1 MTSVLAPVAGTVRGL
16 SGVSDPVFAAE
27 MVGSGVAI
35 EPAEGPQT
43 VVSPIAGK
51 LLKVHPHAFVVHDGS
66 IGVLVHLGINTVR
79 LKGDGFTV
87 LAQEKGVVEAGQ
99 PIVEWDPQ
107 VALEAGMDT
116 VVLVCQMD
124 TAPGSIVPAEAD
136 VPIEQGSELFAT
148 V

>member
-1 MTSVLAPVAGTVRGL
+1 M
-16 SGVSDPVFAAE
+16 
-27 MVGSGVAI
+27 
-35 EPAEGPQT
+35 
-43 VVSPIAGK
+43 
-51 LLKVHPHAFVVHDGS
+51 
-66 IGVLVHLGINTVR
+66 
-79 LKGDGFTV
+79 
-87 LAQEKGVVEAGQ
+87 EAGQ